1 MIDCNRIAQDI
12 KNDCKTRLEKIENK
26 DYYLK
31 IIQVA
36 GDEASTAYTKGKKK
50 DCEEI
55 GLKCKHVLLPNDCD
69 YYDVY
74 NEIFSGNIDYNCK
87 GIVLQLPLPEH
98 LKKFED
104 KLIYEISPTI
114 EVDGFQEDSPFQPCT
129 PKAIM
134 HIIHKEYGSVDGK
147 IVTVVGRGKLVGKPL
162 IKMLDKENATV
173 ICCNSHTSKNN
184 LTDICNISDIIITAT
199 GHKDT
204 LTYKDFFSNTHMA
217 KCKFVIDAG
226 ISRDEN
232 GKLCG
237 DCNKELYNYVD
248 KITPVPNGVGLVTR
262 AMLLQNCVEAIE
274 KIEKEI

>member
-1 MIDCNRIAQDI
+1 MIDCKRIAQDI
-12 KNDCKTRLEKIENK
+12 KNDCKSRLEKIENK

-55 GLKCKHVLLPNDCD
+55 GLKCEHVLLPNDCD

-104 KLIYEISPTI
+104 ELIYEISPTI
-114 EVDGFQEDSPFQPCT
+114 EVDGFQEDSPFKPCT

-147 IVTVVGRGKLVGKPL
+147 VVTVVGRGKLVGKPL
-162 IKMLDKENATV
+162 IKMLDEENATV
-173 ICCNSHTSKNN
+173 ICCNSHTIDTM
-184 LTDICNISDIIITAT
+184 LATFVADSDVVVTAT
-199 GHKDT
+199 GEPSLISRSLFDKIGHIP
-204 LTYKDFFSNTHMA
+204 YNNFI
-217 KCKFVIDAG
+217 IDAG
-226 ISRDEN
+226 ISRNKN

-237 DCNKELYNYVD
+237 DCDRWLYDYVD

-274 KIEKEI
+274 KIEKEE